1 MATQAKEDQTAQY
14 AKFPGKS
21 VQEVIVDDVQQPDEA
36 YRASSY
42 HFLGDEEISTERYT
56 SYDWHRQE
64 VEKVWKKTWQV
75 ACREEEIPNPGDY
88 YVYDVADDSVIV
100 ARTGDASIKAYVNA
114 CLHRGNALC
123 TGQGNKKAFRCPFH
137 GYTWNIEGKLQWIPA
152 QWDFP
157 HVKKSEFS
165 LPELPVDT
173 WGGFVFINL
182 DENCGPLSEYLEV
195 LPEHIDSENFEN
207 RYKAAH
213 VSQVVPCNWKVVQEA
228 FIEGYHVAET
238 HFEKDENYN
247 VREDTIAASNCDT
260 EIQYDVWPGVRH
272 ITRLHQLS
280 GVPSGYVAHKL
291 NGEQDVV
298 NAMLRML
305 PEDKRPRVEEGQTAR
320 QVLAE
325 FNRKAFSE
333 RFGTDLSGISDS
345 MALDQ
350 IQYTIFPN
358 FTLWPAVAS
367 PLIYRFRPYGD
378 DPNKSLFEI
387 WFMLPKPDN
396 GEFTVAKEHRLEEGE
411 LWASVEALGGYGP
424 IVDQDIPNLIT
435 LQKGLKTIRKGLTLG
450 NYQEVRIRHFH
461 KTLEEYLAAD

>member
-1 MATQAKEDQTAQY
+1 MYKRQLAGTA
-14 AKFPGKS
+14 G
-21 VQEVIVDDVQQPDEA
+21 
-36 YRASSY
+36 
-42 HFLGDEEISTERYT
+42 YT
-56 SYDWHRQE
+56 D
-64 VEKVWKKTWQV
+64 TGV
-75 ACREEEIPNPGDY
+75 ANGPHD
-88 YVYDVADDSVIV
+88 YDVIGVCAGGGGATTSVSVTV
-100 ARTGDASIKAYVNA
+100 A
-114 CLHRGNALC
+114 
-123 TGQGNKKAFRCPFH
+123 
-137 GYTWNIEGKLQWIPA
+137 GY
-152 QWDFP
+152 
-157 HVKKSEFS
+157 
-165 LPELPVDT
+165 
-173 WGGFVFINL
+173 
-182 DENCGPLSEYLEV
+182 
-195 LPEHIDSENFEN
+195 
-207 RYKAAH
+207 
-213 VSQVVPCNWKVVQEA
+213 
-228 FIEGYHVAET
+228 
-238 HFEKDENYN
+238 
-247 VREDTIAASNCDT
+247 
-260 EIQYDVWPGVRH
+260 
-272 ITRLHQLS
+272 
-280 GVPSGYVAHKL
+280 